1 MKTIT
6 IALLLFLLCPAFAV
20 AGEIYGSITEGEKS
34 IGPGVKVDIVFE
46 GKTLSAETD
55 KNGSYRLYIQ
65 GQGKCTLTVHYKQ
78 QSPSIEISSYEGSV
92 RYDLILEMKDGRY
105 SLRRK

>member
-1 MKTIT
+1 MRTIT
-6 IALLLFLLCPAFAV
+6 IALVLFLFCSTFAF
-20 AGEIYGSITEGEKS
+20 AGEIYGSITDGEKS
-34 IGPGVKVDIVFE
+34 VGPGVKVDVLFE
-46 GKTLSAETD
+46 GKTQSAETD
-55 KNGSYRLYIQ
+55 KNGSYRIYVQ

-78 QSPSIEISSYEGSV
+78 QAPSLEVSSYEGSV